1 MCTTQPRAR
10 TPRHPAC
17 HGSRRRCW
25 CSGSAVRR
33 SPALQHLNPAPHS
46 HLSQARSRR
55 SRGPRGPP
63 ARAGCPTQGHTRS
76 GGERRPRPAATSR
89 AKISQ
94 FGRSCQRCACISMCE
109 GAGEI
114 AGQSACMRRQRRQ
127 DIAPRATR
135 CRQSDAAGIAHLQ
148 RAIAVRVAEH
158 AHISRG
164 RWRIVS
170 TSHAHHLEWE
180 RTRKVRAIPLRDAIP
195 ELVWRQREAR
205 LVSEA
210 CAPRPRGR
218 QGLRPIG
225 HWWRRVG
232 EHRAGFLAHAGECSA
247 CGARGSEQRRRRRRG
262 VTGIGD
268 ANKAPCAAGAAR
280 RRAAGVALATRAG
293 QKRRPRRRCRR
304 SRHRHRLQRGP
315 RAVTAPPSRAGA
327 ATPRACAHRTAGD
340 AEPPSAPPR
349 GSAAA
354 RCCSATLPARAR
366 TTCGEHV
373 RMQCH
378 L

>member
-1 MCTTQPRAR
+1 M
-10 TPRHPAC
+10 
-17 HGSRRRCW
+17 
-25 CSGSAVRR
+25 
-33 SPALQHLNPAPHS
+33 
-46 HLSQARSRR
+46 
-55 SRGPRGPP
+55 
-63 ARAGCPTQGHTRS
+63 
-76 GGERRPRPAATSR
+76 
-89 AKISQ
+89 
-94 FGRSCQRCACISMCE
+94 SMCE

-135 CRQSDAAGIAHLQ
+135 CRQSDAAGVAHLQ
-148 RAIAVRVAEH
+148 RAVAVRVAEH

-195 ELVWRQREAR
+195 ELVRRQREAR

-304 SRHRHRLQRGP
+304 SRHRHRLQRDPG
-315 RAVTAPPSRAGA
+315 AVTAPLPEPAPRRPARVPTA
-327 ATPRACAHRTAGD
+327 QPATPGL
-340 AEPPSAPPR
+340 PPLRP
-349 GSAAA
+349 AAA
-354 RCCSATLPARAR
+354 RQRAAAARLFRPAPAQHLAR
-366 TTCGEHV
+366 MCACNVTANFDFTQV
-373 RMQCH
+373 RRDIVSEAPLLH
-378 L
+378 RVDAGSGSRN